1 MRPTILITHEMFRL
15 VLGLLNDVQVAK
27 EQLWYSDELNKG
39 PSLLAS
45 VNVFPQ
51 TGFLN

>member
-1 MRPTILITHEMFRL
+1 MRPIFLITHEIFRL

-27 EQLWYSDELNKG
+27 EQLWYSDELNEG

-45 VNVFPQ
+45 VDVFQQ

>member
-1 MRPTILITHEMFRL
+1 MRPTLLITHEMFRL
-15 VLGLLNDVQVAK
+15 VLGLLYDVQVAK

-39 PSLLAS
+39 PSLVAS
-45 VNVFPQ
+45 VNVNPQ